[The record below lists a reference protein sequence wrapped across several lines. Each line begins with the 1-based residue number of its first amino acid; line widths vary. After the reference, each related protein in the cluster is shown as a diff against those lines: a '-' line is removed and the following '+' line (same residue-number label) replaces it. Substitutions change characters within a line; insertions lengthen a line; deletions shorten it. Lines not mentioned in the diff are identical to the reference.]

1 MAFSF
6 SNFVSGIGSAL
17 WDIPRAAV
25 NLVKKRPVMSIA
37 ALSAA
42 IWSPALVM
50 AYAQVATAGGSAL
63 HIVGQITGSSDLK
76 KAGSTVALAG
86 VDGMVGSAAAGAIR
100 GAYMGSGGFME
111 RLGAGWE
118 GGKETFVQGA
128 ELWNSWLPEDS
139 RFSGLENSR
148 VERNEFIDQV
158 NNNSFL
164 QEKGFSVTEGASG
177 LERVMLIED
186 GKMISV
192 PQRMLT
198 ESQLAEIK
206 GIPTGVPLPEN
217 FVASENLTLLPGPD
231 ETVADAAAR
240 DATTVTGAPRSVSD
254 IAIKGS
260 ADVAEDLYT
269 QKEWMAI
276 PRKERTAIVPD
287 GSYRAYLSAAN
298 PSYLDK
304 LLKYQP
310 LMELAGK
317 GIGYPLVAITQA
329 EQQERE
335 YELALDKERRAQ
347 EAFELDQ
354 ERRRQALGAPYSGP
368 LPTYGSIYSPTGTR
382 LRQRASTQ
390 AEAMKE
396 ALAGGPQRP
405 RFMPPSTPKS
415 RKTERV

>member
-148 VERNEFIDQV
+148 VERNKFIDQV
-158 NNNSFL
+158 TNDPFL

-177 LERVMLIED
+177 LERVMVIED

-198 ESQLAEIK
+198 EAQLAEIK
-206 GIPTGVPLPEN
+206 GIAKRPEDYIESTL
-217 FVASENLTLLPGPD
+217 ALLPGPG
-231 ETVADAAAR
+231 ETVADAP
-240 DATTVTGAPRSVSD
+240 VTRSVSD
-254 IAIKGS
+254 IATKG
-260 ADVAEDLYT
+260 AAGVAEDVYT
-269 QKEWMAI
+269 LEEWMAI
-276 PRKERTAIVPD
+276 PRKERTAIVPS
-287 GSYRAYLSAAN
+287 GSYQAYLSAVN

-317 GIGYPLVAITQA
+317 VIG
-329 EQQERE
+329 
-335 YELALDKERRAQ
+335 
-347 EAFELDQ
+347 
-354 ERRRQALGAPYSGP
+354 
-368 LPTYGSIYSPTGTR
+368 
-382 LRQRASTQ
+382 
-390 AEAMKE
+390 
-396 ALAGGPQRP
+396 
-405 RFMPPSTPKS
+405 
-415 RKTERV
+415 

>member
-42 IWSPALVM
+42 ICSPALVM

-148 VERNEFIDQV
+148 VERNEFIDKV
-158 NNNSFL
+158 KSDPSL
-164 QEKGFSVTEGASG
+164 QKNFRVIEGASG
-177 LERVMLIED
+177 VERVMGIED
-186 GKMISV
+186 GELISV
-192 PQRMLT
+192 TQR
-198 ESQLAEIK
+198 
-206 GIPTGVPLPEN
+206 IPTADDISRLEGGGSMANILNQKAAGVGKD
-217 FVASENLTLLPGPD
+217 F
-231 ETVADAAAR
+231 
-240 DATTVTGAPRSVSD
+240 
-254 IAIKGS
+254 
-260 ADVAEDLYT
+260 YT
-269 QKEWMAI
+269 QKEWLALS
-276 PRKERTAIVPD
+276 REERTAIVPD
-287 GSYRAYLSAAN
+287 GSYPAYLSAVN
-298 PSYLDK
+298 PSTLDK
-304 LLKYQP
+304 MLKYQP
-310 LMELAGK
+310 LMEFGAK
-317 GIGYPLVAITQA
+317 GVGYPLLAITQA

-335 YELALDKERRAQ
+335 YEIALDKERRAQ

-354 ERRRQALGAPYSGP
+354 ERKRQALGAPYSGP

>member
-158 NNNSFL
+158 TNDPFL

-177 LERVMLIED
+177 LERVMVIED

-198 ESQLAEIK
+198 EAQLAEMK

-231 ETVADAAAR
+231 ETVAEAAAR

-254 IAIKGS
+254 IATKG
-260 ADVAEDLYT
+260 AAGVAEDVYT
-269 QKEWMAI
+269 LEEWMAI
-276 PRKERTAIVPD
+276 PRKERTAIVPS
-287 GSYRAYLSAAN
+287 GSYQAYLSAVN

-354 ERRRQALGAPYSGP
+354 ERKRQALGAPYSGP

>member
-148 VERNEFIDQV
+148 VERNEFIDKV
-158 NNNSFL
+158 KSDPSL
-164 QEKGFSVTEGASG
+164 QKNFRVIEGASG
-177 LERVMLIED
+177 VERVMGIED
-186 GKMISV
+186 GELISV
-192 PQRMLT
+192 TQR
-198 ESQLAEIK
+198 
-206 GIPTGVPLPEN
+206 IPTADDISRLEGGGSMANILNQKAAGVGKD
-217 FVASENLTLLPGPD
+217 F
-231 ETVADAAAR
+231 
-240 DATTVTGAPRSVSD
+240 
-254 IAIKGS
+254 
-260 ADVAEDLYT
+260 YT
-269 QKEWMAI
+269 QKEWLALS
-276 PRKERTAIVPD
+276 REERTAIVPD
-287 GSYRAYLSAAN
+287 GSYPAYLSAVN
-298 PSYLDK
+298 PSTLDK
-304 LLKYQP
+304 MLKYQP
-310 LMELAGK
+310 LMEFGAK
-317 GIGYPLVAITQA
+317 GVGYPLLAITQA

-335 YELALDKERRAQ
+335 YEIALDKERRAQ

>member
-148 VERNEFIDQV
+148 VERNKFIDQV
-158 NNNSFL
+158 TNDPFL

-177 LERVMLIED
+177 LERVMVIED

-206 GIPTGVPLPEN
+206 GIAKRPEDYIE
-217 FVASENLTLLPGPD
+217 STTLTLLPGPD
-231 ETVADAAAR
+231 ETVA
-240 DATTVTGAPRSVSD
+240 GAPVQRSVSD

-269 QKEWMAI
+269 EKEWMAI

>member
-148 VERNEFIDQV
+148 VERNKFIDQV
-158 NNNSFL
+158 TNDPFL

-177 LERVMLIED
+177 LERVMVIED

-206 GIPTGVPLPEN
+206 GIAKRPEDYIE
-217 FVASENLTLLPGPD
+217 STTLTLLPGPD
-231 ETVADAAAR
+231 ETVA
-240 DATTVTGAPRSVSD
+240 GAPVQRSVSD
-254 IAIKGS
+254 IALKGS

-269 QKEWMAI
+269 EKEWMAI

-354 ERRRQALGAPYSGP
+354 ERKRQALGAPYSGP

>member
-148 VERNEFIDQV
+148 GERNKFIDQV
-158 NNNSFL
+158 TNDPFL

-177 LERVMLIED
+177 LERVMVIED

-198 ESQLAEIK
+198 EAQLAEIK
-206 GIPTGVPLPEN
+206 GIAKRPEDYIESTL
-217 FVASENLTLLPGPD
+217 ALLPGPS

-240 DATTVTGAPRSVSD
+240 DATAVTDAPVTRSVSD
-254 IAIKGS
+254 IATKG
-260 ADVAEDLYT
+260 AAGVAEDVYT
-269 QKEWMAI
+269 LEEWMAI
-276 PRKERTAIVPD
+276 PRKERTAIVPS
-287 GSYRAYLSAAN
+287 GSYQAYLSAVN